1 MGSVLRAREGVLRR
15 AVGVEGAGRCAEI
28 DRDFCVSTGVL
39 AGSLTGR
46 AEGGVEGVVGLS
58 DSVDTDS
65 MGAAVDVTVARFSV
79 AFSLSFFISSSNT

>member
-1 MGSVLRAREGVLRR
+1 M
-15 AVGVEGAGRCAEI
+15 GVEGAGRCAEI
-28 DRDFCVSTGVL
+28 DWDFCVLMGVL

-46 AEGGVEGVVGLS
+46 VEGGVEGVVGLS

-79 AFSLSFFISSSNT
+79 VFSLSFFISSSNT